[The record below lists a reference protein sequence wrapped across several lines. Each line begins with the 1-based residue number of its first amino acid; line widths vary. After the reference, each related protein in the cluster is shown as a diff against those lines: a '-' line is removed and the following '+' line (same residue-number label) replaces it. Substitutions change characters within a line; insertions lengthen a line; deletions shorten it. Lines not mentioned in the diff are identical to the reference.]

1 MSSSHEITHII
12 FDFDG
17 VIVDTEKTYSV
28 ANDAVLQTFGRS
40 FNNTL
45 KNGMMGR
52 KKTEAVQWILQQ
64 TGIADHVTVEQ
75 FNEIY
80 DKQLMA
86 LLPNAPVLPGA
97 VKLIEYF
104 RRNNFPLAICT
115 GSNTEEFELKSR
127 NIQPLLKNFD
137 FFVLA
142 GDDVEVKAEV
152 KAGKPAPDAY
162 LVTMKRF
169 PTPPKMAANVLVF
182 EDSIN
187 GVRNAYLV
195 TMKRFPTPPKMAA
208 NVLVFEDSINGVRS
222 SLAAGCQTVF
232 IPQDEFK
239 THDWEER
246 IADIKPLV
254 ETLSSL
260 EEFKPEKYGLPS
272 F

>member
-28 ANDAVLQTFGRS
+28 ANDAALQTFGRS

-75 FNEIY
+75 YDEIY
-80 DKQLMA
+80 DKQLTT

-142 GDDVEVKAEV
+142 GDDVEVKA
-152 KAGKPAPDAY
+152 GKPAPDAY
-162 LVTMKRF
+162 IVTMKRF
-169 PTPPKMAANVLVF
+169 P
-182 EDSIN
+182 S
-187 GVRNAYLV
+187 
-195 TMKRFPTPPKMAA
+195 PPKMAA